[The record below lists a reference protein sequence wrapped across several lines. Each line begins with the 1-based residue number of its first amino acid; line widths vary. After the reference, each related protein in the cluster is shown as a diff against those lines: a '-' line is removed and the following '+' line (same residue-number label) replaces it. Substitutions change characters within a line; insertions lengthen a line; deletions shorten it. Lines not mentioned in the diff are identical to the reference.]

1 MLKYLLASAAL
12 VGGATTAHAATF
24 TFQSMLDAAQSTTGT
39 TSTATGMASISVD
52 DDDETIDF
60 SLSVDGLSLDGLND
74 AFVDGANAA
83 LGPIHIH
90 DGDAGLTGPVAI
102 PFVFD
107 TSAYMDTATGFQVNV
122 VGLEYSAAVAISGF
136 PESFEDFLSGL
147 RSKEYY
153 INIHS
158 DANPGGEI
166 RGQISAVPL
175 PASSL
180 MLLAALGGFA
190 AMRRKAS

>member
-83 LGPIHIH
+83 LGDKKGSPTCGPFFCGMVIRQLLHGPQNALWPEQKIP
-90 DGDAGLTGPVAI
+90 ATCTGRGS
-102 PFVFD
+102 FH
-107 TSAYMDTATGFQVNV
+107 V
-122 VGLEYSAAVAISGF
+122 V
-136 PESFEDFLSGL
+136 LSKGT
-147 RSKEYY
+147 
-153 INIHS
+153 
-158 DANPGGEI
+158 P
-166 RGQISAVPL
+166 
-175 PASSL
+175 
-180 MLLAALGGFA
+180 
-190 AMRRKAS
+190 